1 MRPALRRRGPGRL
14 RAGRVRAVAAGLRL
28 ALSGLAAAG
37 VLAYGAAALV
47 TVADVLGRRVGLPI
61 DGVVDLV
68 QLLVMAGTWLVMP
81 YAFMAGA
88 HVGVDLL
95 VASLPRGPALLLRAL
110 AAAAAFALLALM
122 LWQGFE
128 TFRVRTMFGDRS
140 QQLGIPVAWYWYPLL
155 LGLSASLL
163 GVALALL
170 AETRREDPADEAGA
184 VGGKPHGVRHARRG
198 GD

>member
-1 MRPALRRRGPGRL
+1 M
-14 RAGRVRAVAAGLRL
+14 RAVAAGLRL

-37 VLAYGAAALV
+37 VAAYGGAALV

-155 LGLSASLL
+155 LGLGASLL

-184 VGGKPHGVRHARRG
+184 VGGQPDGVRHARRG